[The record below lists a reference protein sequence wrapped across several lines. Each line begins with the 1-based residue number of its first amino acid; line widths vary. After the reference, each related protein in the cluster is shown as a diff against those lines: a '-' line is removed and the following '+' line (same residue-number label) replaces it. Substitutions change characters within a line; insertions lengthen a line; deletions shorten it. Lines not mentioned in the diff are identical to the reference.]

1 MLEWRRAETGVGPSM
16 ADGSHGWRLNCAD
29 FPVAA
34 AIRPSS
40 GTMLITSCCIISSCI
55 LIDDVVIIQAV
66 VMMRPIS
73 PMRL

>member
-34 AIRPSS
+34 ATRPSS
-40 GTMLITSCCIISSCI
+40 GIMLITSCWIISSCI